1 MWVTFVRGLYG
12 GSISDRGVVEKSHFI
27 DLLDHNDLIMA
38 DRGFEIQDMLAV
50 KQAQLF
56 IPPKRQSVEQ
66 QFSKDECFETMRI
79 ANLRIHVE
87 RAIKRVKGWHIFDQ
101 VLPLSMAGVV
111 NQVWTVCCLLTN
123 WQKPALTCYT
133 RLSVIGYLT
142 EM

>member
-1 MWVTFVRGLYG
+1 MTFVSGLYG
-12 GSISDRGVVEKSHFI
+12 GSISDREIVERSHFT
-27 DLLDHNDLIMA
+27 DLLEYNDIIMA

-50 KQAQLF
+50 KRAQF
-56 IPPKRQSVEQ
+56 IPPRRQSAED

-87 RAIKRVKGWHIFDQ
+87 RAIKRVKGWHIFNQ

-123 WQKPALTCYT
+123 W
-133 RLSVIGYLT
+133 
-142 EM
+142 